1 MLGLPGGS
9 EWIIILL
16 IVLVLF
22 GGAKIP
28 QMMRGMGQ
36 GIREFKKATK
46 DDDTDEQVTTEVE
59 PPSTRINR
67 VS

>member
-46 DDDTDEQVTTEVE
+46 DDDNDEQITTDVE
-59 PPSTRINR
+59 PSSTRINR

>member
-46 DDDTDEQVTTEVE
+46 EDATDETTTEVE
-59 PPSTRINR
+59 ASPTRINR

>member
-36 GIREFKKATK
+36 GIKEFKNATK
-46 DDDTDEQVTTEVE
+46 NDDETETAEVE
-59 PPSTRINR
+59 VPPTRINR
-67 VS
+67 V